1 MLRRRMIPLVARYFF
16 SHVANSHS
24 DARLFLASDK
34 RDTPWP
40 VFTNGIIGLSATI
53 AIATCALDRVRDN
66 GATPDAERAQM
77 TSVCHTHGENYHFK
91 FVNVH
96 AAAIRRKD
104 AVLAGVTFEREDAAA
119 SGSVGTR
126 EKMMALA
133 IIMIISSLLGEA
145 SPRSFAFARLLRF
158 RVFSLGSLLF
168 SRHMYV
174 CARAR
179 ARVCVCVCHTQR
191 EYTCHLLSFSPVSFS
206 TRVPLFL

>member
-1 MLRRRMIPLVARYFF
+1 MLRTIPLVARYFF
-16 SHVANSHS
+16 SHVANSRS
-24 DARLFLASDK
+24 DTRLFLASDK
-34 RDTPWP
+34 RNTPWP

-104 AVLAGVTFEREDAAA
+104 AVLVGVTFEREDVAAP
-119 SGSVGTR
+119 GSVGMR

-133 IIMIISSLLGEA
+133 IIMIIPSLLGEA
-145 SPRSFAFARLLRF
+145 SPRIFGFCVSTSFRSAR
-158 RVFSLGSLLF
+158 FSSQGSYIVYIYIFIYIHVVCFPFHLF
-168 SRHMYV
+168 LSPP
-174 CARAR
+174 AS
-179 ARVCVCVCHTQR
+179 
-191 EYTCHLLSFSPVSFS
+191 LSFHDIV
-206 TRVPLFL
+206 VLVKI